1 MTYKAIVSNLVS
13 DATREWVKAV
23 LKENRVEYKWVYAS
37 TPKIDKYDSYTGY
50 MWETRAQIY
59 FDGRPTA
66 TVIVGGT
73 VDDLVGIC
81 CSVMWDE
88 SKTETLWMSV
98 EDTRQFL
105 GITELKIA

>member
-23 LKENRVEYKWVYAS
+23 LKENGVEYKWVYAG
-37 TPKIDKYDSYTGY
+37 TPKIEKGSAYGFL
-50 MWETRAQIY
+50 WEAEATVY
-59 FDGRPTA
+59 FEDRPSV

-88 SKTETLWMSV
+88 SKTNTLWMSV
-98 EDTRQFL
+98 EDTRRCL

>member
-13 DATREWVKAV
+13 DAAMEWVKAV
-23 LKENRVEYKWVYAS
+23 LKENGVEYRWVYAA
-37 TPKIDKYDSYTGY
+37 TPKIERGSAYGGFL
-50 MWETRAQIY
+50 WEAEATVS
-59 FDGRPTA
+59 FEGRPSV

-81 CSVMWDE
+81 CSVMWNE

-98 EDTRQFL
+98 EDTRQCL